1 MGLITSLLGEQRAH
15 PSQNINW
22 AKYFGLPSPTA
33 AGVHVDHQNSLEQST
48 VFACIRVLSETEA
61 MLPLILYQRRPERG
75 KDRATGHRLYNIL
88 RHLPNPEMTAIEF
101 RGALTGHVASW
112 GNAFAEIEFSNGGWV
127 MGLWPLRP
135 DRMKVVRRDGKLW
148 YIYKMPA
155 GSSAPYVELPAYRV
169 MHLRGLGFDGVVGYD
184 PISLARQ
191 SIGLAMGTEEFG
203 ARFFSNGAQT
213 GTVYEHPAK
222 LSDTAYDRLAKS
234 IEKRHQGLENAHRIM
249 ILEEGMRA
257 NQVGIP
263 PENAQFLET
272 RKFQVPEIARF
283 WRMPLHKIGYL
294 ENATFSNIEHQAIE
308 FVTDT
313 LQPWLV
319 RWEQAIYRDL
329 LTPAERQVYF
339 AEHLTAALLRG
350 DTLSRYQAYQLA
362 RQGGWLNA
370 NEIRDMEN
378 MNPYEGGDV
387 YLVPLNM
394 VSADQVGEPSP
405 DDPDLPQGNQG
416 DRAGGSWE
424 QRGMGSQAI
433 EQRARSV
440 ARGRQQLANSF
451 RRVIGDVAERVIR
464 REANDV
470 RRAVN
475 KYLRQRSAPEFTQW
489 LNEFYNE
496 HRGFWQRQ
504 VLPVLLSYAD
514 QIGVAVADELD
525 GDPAGA
531 DAIRAFID
539 AFVEALAG
547 RNVGQSQGIIQTL
560 LERALQDGEDP
571 ADRIEEQID
580 RWQESRAEQIA
591 RKEGVFAGN
600 AFAKAF
606 YVLAGVT
613 ALRWVAT
620 GDSCPYCRHLD
631 GKVVGIQK
639 FFLSAGTSFEP
650 DGADRPLKPGSNI
663 GHPPVHDGCDCNV
676 VAELS

>member
-22 AKYFGLPSPTA
+22 AKFLGLPIPTA

-48 VFACIRVLSETEA
+48 VFACIRVISETEA

-75 KDRATGHRLYNIL
+75 KDRATDHRLYNIL

-135 DRMKVVRRDGKLW
+135 DKMRVIRRDGKLW
-148 YIYKMPA
+148 YVYRMPA

-249 ILEEGMRA
+249 ILEEGMKA

-313 LQPWLV
+313 MQPWLV

-329 LTPAERQVYF
+329 LTPAERQAYF

-350 DTLSRYQAYQLA
+350 DTLSRFNAYHVA
-362 RQGGWLNA
+362 RQDGWLSA

-394 VSADQVGEPSP
+394 TPSDQVGQAPPES
-405 DDPDLPQGNQG
+405 PQGN
-416 DRAGGSWE
+416 RAGGSWE
-424 QRGMGSQAI
+424 QRGMGSLAI

-440 ARGRQQLANSF
+440 ARSRQQLANSF
-451 RRVIGDVAERVIR
+451 RRVVNDVAERVIR
-464 REANDV
+464 REVNDV

-475 KYLRQRSAPEFTQW
+475 KYLRQRSAGEFTQW
-489 LNEFYNE
+489 LNDFYEE
-496 HRGFWQRQ
+496 HRDFWQRQ
-504 VLPVLLSYAD
+504 ILPTLLNYAD

-531 DAIRAFID
+531 EDIRAFID
-539 AFVEALAG
+539 AFVAALAG
-547 RNVGQSQGIIQTL
+547 RNVGQSQGIIQTI
-560 LERALQDGEDP
+560 LERATEDGEDP
-571 ADRIEEQID
+571 AGRIEEQLD
-580 RWQESRAEQIA
+580 RWAENRAEQVA
-591 RKEGVFAGN
+591 RKESVFAGN

-639 FFLSAGTSFEP
+639 FFLGAGTSFEP

-663 GHPPVHDGCDCNV
+663 GHPPVHDGCDCSV
-676 VAELS
+676 VAELG

>member
-1 MGLITSLLGEQRAH
+1 MGLITSLLEQRAH

-22 AKYFGLPSPTA
+22 AKFLGGLAPTA

-48 VFACIRVLSETEA
+48 VFACNRVISETLA

-75 KDRATGHRLYNIL
+75 KDRATGHRLYSIL
-88 RHLPNPEMTAIEF
+88 RFLANPEMTAFEL
-101 RGALTGHVASW
+101 REVLTSHLVLW
-112 GNAFAEIEFSNGGWV
+112 GNAFAEIEYDNGGRV
-127 MGLWPLRP
+127 MALWPLRP
-135 DRMKVVRRDGKLW
+135 DRMKVIRRDGKLW
-148 YIYKMPA
+148 YIYRMPA
-155 GSSAPYVELPAYRV
+155 GSPKPYVELPAYRV
-169 MHLRGLGFDGVVGYD
+169 MHIRGLGFDGVVGYD
-184 PISLARQ
+184 PIALARQ
-191 SIGLAMGTEEFG
+191 SIGLAKGTEEFG

-249 ILEEGMRA
+249 ILEEGMKA

-294 ENATFSNIEHQAIE
+294 ENASFSNIEHQGIE

-313 LQPWLV
+313 IQPYQV

-329 LTPAERQVYF
+329 LTLAERKILY
-339 AEHLTAALLRG
+339 AEFLTDALMRG
-350 DTLSRYQAYQLA
+350 DTVSRYNAYHVA
-362 RQGGWLNA
+362 RQDGWMSA
-370 NEIRDMEN
+370 NDIREREN
-378 MNPYEGGDV
+378 MNPIEGGDV

-394 VSADQVGEPSP
+394 VPADQVGETQPA
-405 DDPDLPQGNQG
+405 DPNLPQGNRG
-416 DRAGGSWE
+416 VGNWE
-424 QRGMGSQAI
+424 QRGLGSQAI
-433 EQRARSV
+433 EQRARSA
-440 ARGRQQLANSF
+440 ARSRQQLANSF

-464 REANDV
+464 REVNDV

-489 LNEFYNE
+489 LNDFYNE
-496 HRGFWQRQ
+496 HREFWQRQ
-504 VLPVLLSYAD
+504 ILPVLLSYAD

-580 RWQESRAEQIA
+580 RWQESRAEQVA
-591 RKEGVFAGN
+591 RKESVFAGN

-606 YVLAGVT
+606 YILAGVT

-676 VAELS
+676 VAELG